1 MNTTTNPF
9 RRKMQG
15 HYSHPTS
22 PTETASSVPLQNF
35 SLKSESVVVQVVED
49 GGSSSSSASVSRGSG
64 IATSASGSSS
74 SPSFSSAQRQQQ
86 SESIS
91 STLAAPTPPAAQSRQ
106 HMFARY
112 DSSSYD
118 SGMSSGDS
126 TTLVNSSMPTSQPAT
141 EVPPAEVDVALG
153 PNTVPASVINFPEDA
168 LNPRIQYSTRDEL
181 VSLWDAAN
189 GERLR
194 EPLGKFNLR
203 MERINIET
211 FTFGDPQLPF
221 YTLQVHAD
229 SLLLTRTHPHQSNR
243 SVRAMM
249 LTLEDPARRQPPHD
263 GLVTNIFSNL
273 AATLAV
279 EQAAELARQHN
290 LAPTDALE
298 VQENAVNRA
307 AAQESCRL
315 LWDARNGRYELHH
328 PSLLQQHSPLPVGED
343 GNPLPRVQI
352 AKPGIL
358 HISVSQTLDSNDG
371 PQPPAIVVTS
381 PAVPNAVE
389 AANATAN
396 PHLSIVPQTADTDE
410 PLATLDLGTM
420 TLSLCASATTTIIP
434 SLYAID
440 SLIAAVL
447 AVGVSDAVT
456 RQVLIDTEIYIPGQE
471 TPRTPMRRT
480 VQTSST
486 PRVSTWSGSTVAPS
500 PRTGFSGKLVATL
513 AEREEAEQ
521 EAKLMAQLCA
531 ADKKDR
537 RKRSKKK
544 SASPRSSSGKT
555 KSKGNNK
562 VVVEEFDYEANL
574 PEEHKIPGV
583 VRAMGSVV
591 ACGLKAVVAVVKGM
605 LKCAVWVMVRAAK

>member
-1 MNTTTNPF
+1 MGNDRSSRWANSIFAWKGTSLTT
-9 RRKMQG
+9 
-15 HYSHPTS
+15 
-22 PTETASSVPLQNF
+22 ADLL
-35 SLKSESVVVQVVED
+35 LKHGRAKLE
-49 GGSSSSSASVSRGSG
+49 
-64 IATSASGSSS
+64 I
-74 SPSFSSAQRQQQ
+74 F
-86 SESIS
+86 
-91 STLAAPTPPAAQSRQ
+91 
-106 HMFARY
+106 
-112 DSSSYD
+112 
-118 SGMSSGDS
+118 
-126 TTLVNSSMPTSQPAT
+126 
-141 EVPPAEVDVALG
+141 
-153 PNTVPASVINFPEDA
+153 
-168 LNPRIQYSTRDEL
+168 
-181 VSLWDAAN
+181 
-189 GERLR
+189 
-194 EPLGKFNLR
+194 
-203 MERINIET
+203 RINIET
-211 FTFGDPQLPF
+211 FTFADPQLPF
-221 YTLQVHAD
+221 YTMQVHAD
-229 SLLLTRTHPHQSNR
+229 GLVLTRTHPHQSNR

-298 VQENAVNRA
+298 VKENAVNRA

-315 LWDARNGRYELHH
+315 HWDARNGRYELHH
-328 PSLLQQHSPLPVGED
+328 PSLLQQHSPMPVGED

-389 AANATAN
+389 AADASAN
-396 PHLSIVPQTADTDE
+396 PHMSVIPQASDTD

-420 TLSLCASATTTIIP
+420 TLSLNADATTTIIP

-447 AVGVSDAVT
+447 AVAVSDAVT

-471 TPRTPMRRT
+471 TPRTPVVRRI
-480 VQTSST
+480 VQPS
-486 PRVSTWSGSTVAPS
+486 PAPARVSTWSGSTVAPS

-521 EAKLMAQLCA
+521 EAKLMAQLHS
-531 ADKKDR
+531 ADKKDS

-544 SASPRSSSGKT
+544 SSSSSRNHTGKS
-555 KSKGNNK
+555 KSKGNR
-562 VVVEEFDYEANL
+562 VAVEEFDYDPDFQNEQ
-574 PEEHKIPGV
+574 KIPGV
-583 VRAMGSVV
+583 VRALGSVV
-591 ACGLKAVVAVVKGM
+591 ACGLKAVVAVVTGM
-605 LKCAVWVMVRAAK
+605 LKCAVWVVVRAVK